1 MAFTL
6 AMTMLSEGA
15 SAAVIYDN
23 GGPDEISTLY
33 SDPSYFLGCKVADDF
48 ILGSAASVINLVL
61 K

>member
-1 MAFTL
+1 
-6 AMTMLSEGA
+6 MTMLSEGA

-33 SDPSYFLGCKVADDF
+33 SDPSCFLGCKVADDF
-48 ILGSAASVINLVL
+48 ILGSGASVINLVL